1 MFDLRAVIS
10 TGVFSPQLEGVCGL
24 GVVDLAHL
32 KLPMQEL
39 NANAASSSSYAPSN
53 TWICPRKSPPR
64 PISDVSPT
72 PRLGVAEDMGEEHCY
87 QGRYGSED
95 ADGYWVRFGCL
106 EVPEWVEV
114 AIELKAETKGTL

>member
-1 MFDLRAVIS
+1 M
-10 TGVFSPQLEGVCGL
+10 
-24 GVVDLAHL
+24 VDLVPL
-32 KLPMQEL
+32 KLPMRL
-39 NANAASSSSYAPSN
+39 NANTIFSSSYASPAPLSP
-53 TWICPRKSPPR
+53 WKRPRKSIRLPM
-64 PISDVSPT
+64 SDVSST

-114 AIELKAETKGTL
+114 VIELKAETKVRSRT